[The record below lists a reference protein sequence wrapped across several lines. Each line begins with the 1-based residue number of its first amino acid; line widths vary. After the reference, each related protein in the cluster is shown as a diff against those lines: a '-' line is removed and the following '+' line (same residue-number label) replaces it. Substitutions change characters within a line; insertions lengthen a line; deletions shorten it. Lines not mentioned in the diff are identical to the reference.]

1 MNDRDI
7 LSQNFQDSII
17 QLMITD
23 TSFVKVIRA
32 IIKEEY
38 FTSKYSR
45 SLFKLCINF
54 FDFHNESPKNHF
66 SDELKRFFDSQKRMQ
81 NTEKKIFIEYAKKL
95 QNLHPPTAS
104 YIKTRLNEF
113 IVTKELEIGTLLS
126 AELLEDGKLAEAKE
140 TLYTALKSG
149 IETVNK
155 GQYYHDQQ
163 DLETRLE
170 QTDVD
175 WLMPFGIPQLDKITG
190 GIYRG
195 RLLTIAGYYGI
206 GKSWWL
212 IHLAKQAMKRGL
224 NVLHISHEMS
234 ETELKIRYDQSFGA
248 LTQKKEKEILVWY
261 YNKREGKLYKK
272 NIKRPAITNYKVV
285 QRIRKMTAKMPGKLR
300 IKKFPMSSATMI
312 DIRNLLDQLE
322 SFDNFMPDLILN
334 DYPDIMADGGD
345 YEMVNENYKRH
356 KRIADERGVA
366 IIIPSQI
373 NDEIAS
379 KTCRIG
385 LRHLSINK
393 QKAGHADSIITLS
406 QTDEMF
412 EHDQLCI
419 QIIKARNSA
428 IVGAKCIVGT
438 NFATGQFRKYSIP
451 YSASGELFD
460 IDGDDEDYG

>member
-1 MNDRDI
+1 MDDRDI
-7 LSQNFQDSII
+7 LSQSFQDSII

-23 TSFVKVIRA
+23 TDFVKVIRA

-81 NTEKKIFIEYAKKL
+81 SAEKKIFIEYAKKL
-95 QNLHPPTAS
+95 QKAHPPIAS
-104 YIKTRLNEF
+104 YIKMRLNEF

-126 AELLEDGKLAEAKE
+126 AELLEDGKLAEAQE

-155 GQYYHDQQ
+155 GQFYHDEQ
-163 DLETRLE
+163 DLEKRLE
-170 QTDVD
+170 QIDVD
-175 WLMPFGIPQLDKITG
+175 LLMPFGIPELDKVTG

-195 RLLTIAGYYGI
+195 RVVVIAGYYGI

-212 IHLAKQAMKRGL
+212 MYLAKEAIKRGL
-224 NVLHISHEMS
+224 NVLHISHEMG
-234 ETELKIRYDQSFGA
+234 EDELKERYDMSFGA
-248 LTQKKEKEILVWY
+248 LTKKKEKQIPVWH
-261 YNKREGKLYKK
+261 YNKRSGKMYQKI
-272 NIKRPAITNYKVV
+272 IKRPAITNYKVV

-312 DIRNLLDQLE
+312 DVRNLLDQLE

-334 DYPDIMADGGD
+334 DYPDIMADGSD
-345 YEMVNENYKRH
+345 YELVNENYKQH
-356 KRIADERGVA
+356 KRIADERHVA
-366 IIIPSQI
+366 VIIPSQI
-373 NDEIAS
+373 NDERAS
-379 KTCRIG
+379 LTCRIG

-393 QKAGHADSIITLS
+393 QKAGHADSVIALS
-406 QTDEMF
+406 QTEEML
-412 EHDQLCI
+412 EHDQIFI
-419 QIIKARNSA
+419 QILKARNSA

-438 NFATGQFRKYSIP
+438 NFPTGQFRIYSRP
-451 YSASGELFD
+451 YAAAGELFD
-460 IDGDDEDYG
+460 ADGDDEDYA